1 MFFELEDI
9 KRRHMPAWSTNNVT
23 MWVPALD
30 STPTWNYQRGTIFY
44 EFIRCHDW
52 FVRM

>member
-44 EFIRCHDW
+44 
-52 FVRM
+52 